1 MKKHILAIALCLSAL
16 SIFGQAKKPTLMVV
30 PSDVWCTENGYME
43 AYDNQGTM
51 TLIPN
56 YKIALQT
63 NGDLELVIS
72 KIGSLMQERGFPLKD
87 LAASIKSI
95 DKMSAENSVLT
106 SKTSGASVAESP
118 LDQLRRTAKADI
130 ILEVNWSVNSAGPK
144 KSITYN
150 LKGVDAYTDKQV
162 AGAQGTGAPSFSA
175 EIPVL
180 LAEAVQDNMDNFTS
194 QLQAHFDDLFENGRE
209 VTIDVQVFDNGSGV
223 DLETEFDGTELTEII
238 DDWMAQ
244 NTVNHRFNKTD
255 ATENFIL
262 FEQVRIPL
270 YRPNG
275 MAMDT
280 DYFAREL
287 SKFLRKAP
295 YNLTC
300 KVVNRGLGRALV
312 VIGEK

>member
-1 MKKHILAIALCLSAL
+1 MKKYFLAIALCVSTLAV
-16 SIFGQAKKPTLMVV
+16 FGQAKKPTLMVV
-30 PSDVWCTENGYME
+30 PSDVWCTDNGYME
-43 AYDNQGTM
+43 AFDNQGTV

-63 NGDLELVIS
+63 NGELELAIS

-87 LAASIKSI
+87 LSASVKSI
-95 DKMSAENSVLT
+95 ERMSAENSLIT
-106 SKTSGASVAESP
+106 SKASGASIAESP

-130 ILEVNWSVNSAGPK
+130 ILEVNWSINSVGPK

-150 LKGVDAYTDKQV
+150 LRGIDAYTSKQV

-175 EIPVL
+175 EVPVL
-180 LAEAVQDNMDNFTS
+180 LAEAVQDNMDNFTN

-209 VTIDVQVFDNGSGV
+209 VTLDVQVFDNGSGI
-223 DLETEFDGTELTEII
+223 DLESEYDGTELTEII

-244 NTVNHRFNKTD
+244 NTVNHRFSKSD

-270 YRPNG
+270 YRTNG

-280 DYFAREL
+280 DYFARQL
-287 SKFLRKAP
+287 VKFLRQPP

-312 VIGEK
+312 IIGEK